1 MKITVEKLEKE
12 RHMEA
17 SNEEG
22 GKIRLDGTR
31 SIGGLEGGLAPMQTL
46 LAAAGGCSMIDV
58 VNILKKQRQELKSI
72 RVEVDGDRQKVETWS
87 EYKTIHMH
95 FILEGD
101 LDPAKVERAIKL
113 SVEKYCS
120 VSKALEKTSKI
131 TTSFE
136 IAGK

>member
-1 MKITVEKLEKE
+1 MKITVEKLPAE

-17 SNEEG
+17 ANEEG

-31 SIGGLEGGLAPMQTL
+31 SIGGLEGGLAPMQSL

-58 VNILKKQRQELKSI
+58 VNILEKQRQDLKAI
-72 RVEVDGDRQKVETWS
+72 RVEVDGDRQNVETWS
-87 EYKTIHMH
+87 EFKTIHMH

-101 LDPAKVERAIKL
+101 LEPAKVERAIEL
-113 SVEKYCS
+113 SITKYCS

-131 TTSFE
+131 THSFE
-136 IAGK
+136 IL